1 MAIQMVAYY
10 LIKEIIL
17 YIAKAISPELAMVI
31 AIALSVYYFDVNSLN
46 GFLQMFG
53 TSADLISSVI
63 TQENKY
69 DMEAIGKDRENFTQ
83 QYLDLTNPMKDLNES
98 LFRSADGTALA
109 LITLDTVAS
118 INPVLP
124 EVYYM
129 YNTGKYDILYDQ
141 IEASNMYEQ
150 AYDFAVLSA

>member
-1 MAIQMVAYY
+1 
-10 LIKEIIL
+10 
-17 YIAKAISPELAMVI
+17 
-31 AIALSVYYFDVNSLN
+31 
-46 GFLQMFG
+46 
-53 TSADLISSVI
+53 
-63 TQENKY
+63 
-69 DMEAIGKDRENFTQ
+69 
-83 QYLDLTNPMKDLNES
+83 MKDLNES